1 VSRYDD
7 LVQLARICSRQA
19 NGAESETLAAE
30 LRRMAEDY
38 ARRAA
43 ALDGGESPEIDD

>member
-7 LVQLARICSRQA
+7 LVQLARICTRQA
-19 NGAESETLAAE
+19 NGAESEALAAE

-38 ARRAA
+38 TRRAA
-43 ALDGGESPEIDD
+43 ALDGGGLPEIDE